1 MMADMATRGR
11 YMRLHPKPSRSSAM
25 SQPAALDVRRRR
37 ALFRAWHRGIK
48 EMDLLLG
55 RYADAHVPRM
65 DEAALAAF
73 EALMTIDDQ
82 VLYRWLTGEVA
93 VPDDQNSD
101 TFRAIRAFHA
111 LGDL

>member
-1 MMADMATRGR
+1 
-11 YMRLHPKPSRSSAM
+11 M
-25 SQPAALDVRRRR
+25 SQPIALDVRRRR

-55 RYADAHVPRM
+55 RYADAHVPQM
-65 DEAALAAF
+65 DEDALDGF

-82 VLYRWLTGEVA
+82 VLYRWLTGEVT
-93 VPDDQNSD
+93 VPDEQNSH

-111 LGDL
+111 LGDT